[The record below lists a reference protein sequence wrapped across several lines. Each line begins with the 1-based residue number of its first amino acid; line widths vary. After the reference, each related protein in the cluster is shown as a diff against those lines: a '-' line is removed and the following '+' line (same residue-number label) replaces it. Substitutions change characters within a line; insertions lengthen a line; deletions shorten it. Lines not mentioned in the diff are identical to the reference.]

1 MKANQPQKNISKNW
15 QLRKLDSMF
24 TVRRG
29 GSPRPIESYITNRED
44 GLNWLKIGD
53 IDVGAKYITSTSSKI
68 LKEGLSRTTLV
79 KKGDFILS
87 NSMSFGRP
95 YIMNIDACIHDGW
108 LTFQDIKTDILD
120 RDFLYYLLSQS
131 KTQSIFSS
139 ISAGSGVQ
147 NLKKET
153 VSEVELSIPPISEQY
168 RIVSV
173 LETWDKS
180 IEKLTQKIEVK
191 TKIKRSLMQDLL
203 TGNKRLAGFSS
214 KWESTNLGKI
224 AVFKKGKGLSKSDLD
239 SNGKYEAIHYG
250 ELFTKYNEYI
260 ENVISRTNSNKNMF
274 LSKKNDILMP
284 TSDVTPRGLSTA
296 SYTDK
301 DGVIL
306 GGDILVIRSSGSLNG
321 LFFCYL
327 VNLNKKDVI
336 KLVSG
341 STVFHLYGSDMA
353 KFELKLPPLKEQ
365 ESIVKILAT
374 ADKEITG
381 LEKKLSIIKEQ
392 KRYLLNNLI
401 TGTIRT
407 PETLSTKITK

>member
-1 MKANQPQKNISKNW
+1 MEINQSQKNNSENW

-29 GSPRPIESYITNRED
+29 GSPRPIENYITNRED

-131 KTQSIFSS
+131 KTQSIFVS

-153 VSEVELSIPPISEQY
+153 VAEVELPIPTLPEQK
-168 RIVSV
+168 RIVSI

-180 IEKLTQKIEVK
+180 IEKLTHKIEVK
-191 TKIKRSLMQDLL
+191 KQIKRGLMQDLL
-203 TGNKRLAGFSS
+203 TGKKRLIGFKDKWRTSEFNELFEVLKKPNGLKSDNYQERGTYPIVDQSKDVLISGYTDDKSYLCGFSNKPAVVFGDHS
-214 KWESTNLGKI
+214 RVIKYVDFDTSFGNDGIKIFQAKNNLNIRFGYYI
-224 AVFKKGKGLSKSDLD
+224 LSNFRVPETGYNRHFK
-239 SNGKYEAIHYG
+239 
-250 ELFTKYNEYI
+250 YI
-260 ENVISRTNSNKNMF
+260 EAGIF
-274 LSKKNDILMP
+274 DIP
-284 TSDVTPRGLSTA
+284 S
-296 SYTDK
+296 
-301 DGVIL
+301 I
-306 GGDILVIRSSGSLNG
+306 
-321 LFFCYL
+321 
-327 VNLNKKDVI
+327 
-336 KLVSG
+336 
-341 STVFHLYGSDMA
+341 
-353 KFELKLPPLKEQ
+353 KEQ
-365 ESIVKILAT
+365 CEIEKILST
-374 ADKEITG
+374 ADKEITE
-381 LEKKLSIIKEQ
+381 LEKKLSILKEQ

-407 PETLSTKITK
+407 PETLSTKLTK